1 MAVAYIIDRRS
12 PSSPIW
18 WTLTITWGWRCNNGM
33 ELSETIACDKKALE
47 FNPQHSEAYIS
58 LGHIIGGTIMDSEQ
72 VVVKR
77 IVSPDG
83 KNIAEVKSSAKVSGD
98 GKTKISQSFSVK
110 VSSDQNSSSSSQS
123 GSSSISCTDG
133 NNSSSSS

>member
-1 MAVAYIIDRRS
+1 
-12 PSSPIW
+12 
-18 WTLTITWGWRCNNGM
+18 
-33 ELSETIACDKKALE
+33 
-47 FNPQHSEAYIS
+47 
-58 LGHIIGGTIMDSEQ
+58 MDSEQ

-133 NNSSSSS
+133 IDSSTSS